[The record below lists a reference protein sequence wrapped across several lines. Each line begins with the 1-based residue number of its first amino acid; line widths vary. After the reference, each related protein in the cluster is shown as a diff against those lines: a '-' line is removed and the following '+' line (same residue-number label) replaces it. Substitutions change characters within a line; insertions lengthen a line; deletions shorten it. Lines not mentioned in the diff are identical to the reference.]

1 MTTSGD
7 VDPIRE
13 AAEAAERE
21 LRARIETRA
30 RREARPEDYVYD
42 KAQEAFWDLEDNTL
56 HTEKAVDAS
65 IPLELW
71 RVVVAEGDGGED
83 APGVAA
89 PRRGR
94 PRVRRER
101 TVRPSLDIMR
111 IENDQFV
118 EGSTWWPG
126 REKIIKDWFIDK
138 DGAYESAGRRSFNQY
153 RAPPQMV
160 GEASLATPWL
170 KHVAKLWPVE
180 DERNFFFDYCAHMV
194 QRPHEKCNAAVVL
207 AGTQGIGKDAALV
220 PIKAAVGVWNS
231 KEVDPD
237 DLFSAYRPWLQTL
250 MLTINEVRTSKDEFH
265 ASSMYNI
272 LKPLIAAP
280 PDTLPLNDKYAK
292 LRYVIN
298 VLRVFITTNEP
309 QAMFIPDEDRR
320 MFVLH
325 SYLPYKWHEK
335 EGDPMYFARFFEWLE
350 AGGAGHVAAWLHARD
365 VARFNAKTPPPR
377 TTGWDAVAGTWEA
390 PDDCVA
396 RALERLGR
404 PDVLF
409 GQELIDGAFDDK
421 EEILGM
427 MKSPRKIGHRMQRDG
442 YLLKKRPDGDRW
454 TFGEGGRAFRSR
466 LAFVRASLL
475 EDVHGAI
482 FAIEE
487 RGKWLA
493 GAAKA
498 KPEMRTHEGKHVV
511 S

>member
-1 MTTSGD
+1 MTTSRD
-7 VDPIRE
+7 VDHIRE

-21 LRARIETRA
+21 LRARIEARG

-42 KAQEAFWDLEDNTL
+42 KAQEAFWDMEDNTL
-56 HTEKAVDAS
+56 HTDKAVDAS
-65 IPLELW
+65 IPLERW
-71 RVVVAEGDGGED
+71 RVVVAEGEGED
-83 APGVAA
+83 DAG
-89 PRRGR
+89 PRPAGRGR
-94 PRVRRER
+94 PRQRRER

-126 REKIIKDWFIDK
+126 RPKIIRDWFIDK

-153 RAPPQMV
+153 RAPPQMA
-160 GEASLATPWL
+160 GEAGLAVPWL

-180 DERNFFFDYCAHMV
+180 DERNFFLDYCAHMV

-325 SYLPYKWHEK
+325 SYLPYKWHEV
-335 EGDPMYFARFFEWLE
+335 EGDPLYFVRFFDWLE
-350 AGGAGHVAAWLHARD
+350 AGGTGHVAAWLRWRD
-365 VARFNAKTPPPR
+365 ISRFSAKAPPPR

-454 TFGEGGRAFRSR
+454 TFDGYRSR

-475 EDVHGAI
+475 DDARAAI

-487 RGKWLA
+487 RGRAIA
-493 GAAKA
+493 GAAGR
-498 KPEMRTHEGKHVV
+498 KPEMRAHEGKHVV